1 MVKSTYIKV
10 PMITY
15 CYHHNSLFSTAIL
28 PSLITP
34 ISLLF
39 LPLTSPSSSS
49 SFPSLATLFP
59 FYYGPLFPPP
69 YLLLEARS
77 VARGKGEDVG
87 KGQSGHEIGVRGR
100 GNLERRVAM
109 EGGEWWWQEVGM
121 VEKEMRV
128 VFLLLFI
135 YFCVQK

>member
-1 MVKSTYIKV
+1 M
-10 PMITY
+10 
-15 CYHHNSLFSTAIL
+15 
-28 PSLITP
+28 
-34 ISLLF
+34 
-39 LPLTSPSSSS
+39 
-49 SFPSLATLFP
+49 
-59 FYYGPLFPPP
+59 
-69 YLLLEARS
+69 
-77 VARGKGEDVG
+77 G

-121 VEKEMRV
+121 VEKEMRE